1 MLQRLP
7 LTSLMVF
14 ALCIGLYPVLS
25 AAAGEKG
32 KWNAHCAAAATS
44 SKTINIPDKKDHIVY
59 IGEFDGVCFTDGGDT
74 FLNNA
79 RYQLAD
85 LQDSAAAIVPGGD
98 SGYKIFT
105 ATDGGQV
112 FGKYQQTEAA
122 SAVYKGTWEFISGT
136 GKYQGIKGH
145 GTWAFHSISD
155 TAGWDVLEGGEYDH
169 ELVPRETYNN
179 SEFFQ
184 WSREMRAA

>member
-1 MLQRLP
+1 MLQRLA

-59 IGEFDGVCFTDGGDT
+59 LGEFDGVCFTDGGDT

-85 LQDSAAAIVPGGD
+85 LQDSAAVIVPGGD
-98 SGYKIFT
+98 TGYKTFT

-112 FGKYQQTEAA
+112 FAKYQQTEAA
-122 SAVYKGTWEFISGT
+122 APPVYKGTWEFTGGT

-145 GTWAFHSISD
+145 GTWTFNSVSD
-155 TAGWDVLEGGEYDH
+155 NAGRDVFEGEY
-169 ELVPRETYNN
+169 ELP
-179 SEFFQ
+179 
-184 WSREMRAA
+184 

>member
-1 MLQRLP
+1 MLQSLFRKLLA

-32 KWNAHCAAAATS
+32 KWNAHCGDAVIS

-59 IGEFDGVCFTDGGDT
+59 LGEFDGVLFTDGGGT

-79 RYQLAD
+79 RCQFAD

-98 SGYKIFT
+98 GGYKTFT

-112 FGKYQQTEAA
+112 VAKYQQSEAA
-122 SAVYKGTWEFISGT
+122 PPVYKGTWEFISGT

-145 GTWAFHSISD
+145 GTWAFHSITD
-155 TAGWDVLEGGEYDH
+155 NVGWDVLEGEY
-169 ELVPRETYNN
+169 ELP
-179 SEFFQ
+179 
-184 WSREMRAA
+184 